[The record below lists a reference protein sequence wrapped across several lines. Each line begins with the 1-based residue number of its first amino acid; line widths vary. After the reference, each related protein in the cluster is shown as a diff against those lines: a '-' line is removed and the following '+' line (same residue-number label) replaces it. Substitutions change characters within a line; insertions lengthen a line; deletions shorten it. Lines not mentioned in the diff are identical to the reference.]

1 MRGLYL
7 ADMAD
12 TTAPAGSSHAA
23 ASGHAAR
30 RGPEPPDIFEKGG
43 MKDGKPQRLNQRP
56 YMQFLAFGGSTS
68 SGALTTA
75 ITNAGIAGVLY
86 ADVNDPRGVGLLTF
100 SEDPGL
106 ILYRV
111 RPSF

>member
-43 MKDGKPQRLNQRP
+43 MKDGQPQRLNERLF
-56 YMQFLAFGGSTS
+56 MQFLAFGGCADST
-68 SGALTTA
+68 ALGTA
-75 ITNAGIAGVLY
+75 MKIAGIPGVIY
-86 ADVNDPRGVGLLTF
+86 EDVNDPRGVGLLTF
-100 SEDPGL
+100 S
-106 ILYRV
+106 
-111 RPSF
+111 